1 VRRRLVLALPLAWL
15 LACGVLAAIILFTG
29 MVDQAVR
36 SDVIIVLGAAIS
48 DEGGPGKAL
57 TRRSEHAAE
66 LWRRG
71 QAPMIICTG
80 GVGAEARIRRSEA
93 DGCREVLMH
102 HGVPRDRIVLEETS
116 RSTEENARN
125 ARDIMVARGWTRA
138 ILVSD
143 SYHVFRARL
152 LFRRLGV
159 DVVLSPVTVARIG
172 SPLFYL
178 FSVVREVGALHAQLF
193 R

>member
-1 VRRRLVLALPLAWL
+1 MRRRLVLALPLAWL

-29 MVDQAVR
+29 MVDEAVR

-48 DEGGPGKAL
+48 DDGAPGKAL

-66 LWRRG
+66 LWRQG
-71 QAPMIICTG
+71 LAPTIICTG
-80 GVGAEARIRRSEA
+80 GVGAGARIRRSEA
-93 DGCREVLMH
+93 DGCREVLLR
-102 HGVPRDRIVLEETS
+102 HGVPRDRIVLEATS

-152 LFRRLGV
+152 LFSRLGV
-159 DVVLSPVTVARIG
+159 DAVPSPVTVARIG